1 MRIVRSGHLVLTLL
15 VVACSATAA
24 DQPLKGVEVG
34 DIDRKVD
41 ACTDFFAYANGRWRA
56 ENPIPGSMPR
66 WSRRWAAGEA
76 NKDKLRGILE
86 EVG

>member
-15 VVACSATAA
+15 VACSASAA
-24 DQPLKGVEVG
+24 DNKSQQGVQVG

-66 WSRRWAAGEA
+66 WSRRWEAGEA
-76 NKDKLRGILE
+76 NKDKLR
-86 EVG
+86 